1 MRPMS
6 HLVYVKQT
14 NPCPNFKQKHVDPR
28 TILYRKKTFG
38 NSKRKALWYIWH
50 NAWID
55 SEKFVGKRGV
65 SITQA
70 EICGLFQA
78 SNIEPDVAKYRIVP
92 KNQCMQLTVEN
103 ATIVSLDSRKAFMV
117 MWKLAKSNDSE
128 VSTTA
133 SEWLLH
139 LQQDS
144 SVVS

>member
-1 MRPMS
+1 MS
-6 HLVYVKQT
+6 HLVYVKNKLT
-14 NPCPNFKQKHVDPR
+14 HVPTPKQKHVDAR
-28 TILYRKKTFG
+28 NISYRKKTFG

-78 SNIEPDVAKYRIVP
+78 SDIEPDVAKYRIVP
-92 KNQCMQLTVEN
+92 KNPCMQLTVEN
-103 ATIVSLDSRKAFMV
+103 ATIVSLESRKAFMV

-133 SEWLLH
+133 SEWLSVH

-144 SVVS
+144 LVVS